1 MAERVNVC
9 QEAKNFLPRVSVII
23 PTYNRADFLEAAI
36 ESVLTQTY
44 PNIDLIVIDDGS
56 TDLTNELVRKYAD
69 RLTYIYQINKGVA
82 AARNRGIAENSNPLI
97 AFLDSD
103 DRFERRKI
111 EIQVAAMQE
120 DPTCLVSHTQEKWFR
135 RGQFLNQKKKHRK
148 ESGHLFSRCLEL
160 CVIGMSTV
168 MVQSEF
174 FDRVGLFD
182 ETMPCCEDYDLWLRA
197 SVSLP
202 FLLIDLP
209 LTIKNGGRPDQLSV
223 QHRVGM
229 DAYRI
234 DSMVKL
240 IESLNLNAEQVQQAQ
255 KELVAKCTI
264 LGNGCLKHGK
274 TEQARYYLE
283 LAGLYGVV

>member
-1 MAERVNVC
+1 M
-9 QEAKNFLPRVSVII
+9 PRVSVII
-23 PTYNRADFLEAAI
+23 PTYNRAPFLKDAI
-36 ESVLTQTY
+36 DSVLGQTY
-44 PNIDLIVIDDGS
+44 PNIDLIVVDDGS
-56 TDLTNELVRKYAD
+56 TDQTKEVVKKYD
-69 RLTYIYQINKGVA
+69 RRLTYVCQANKGVA
-82 AARNRGIAENSNPLI
+82 AARNRGITESSNMYI

-120 DPTCLVSHTQEKWFR
+120 NPCCLVSHTQEKWFR
-135 RGQFLNQKKKHRK
+135 RGQFLNQKKRHRK
-148 ESGHLFSRCLEL
+148 ESGYLFSRCLEL

-168 MVQSEF
+168 MVRREF
-174 FDRVGLFD
+174 FSKVGYFD

-202 FLLIDLP
+202 FLLIDQP

-234 DSMVKL
+234 GAIMRLIDSSALSEEQLRQARKEL
-240 IESLNLNAEQVQQAQ
+240 IEKS
-255 KELVAKCTI
+255 TI

-274 TEQARYYLE
+274 TAEASYYRN
-283 LAGLYGVV
+283 LAESV